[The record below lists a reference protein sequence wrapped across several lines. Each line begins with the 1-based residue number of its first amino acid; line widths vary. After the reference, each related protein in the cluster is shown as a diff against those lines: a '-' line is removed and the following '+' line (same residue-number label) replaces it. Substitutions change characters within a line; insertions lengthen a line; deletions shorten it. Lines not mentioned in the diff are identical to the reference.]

1 MKWSSEENRCLCDY
15 LQWYSFH
22 RSDLVCLSF
31 SPLIWKLSNA
41 LTTSGHTPS
50 QNLTLPH
57 AQYLYAQYFGIISNF
72 YVTCITSEREWDL
85 LVKSKLTKLEEGN
98 FLFLLSFPFCVF
110 YRFFCFCLSVI
121 SFSCSFLYASLSFSL
136 SLCHSINMMY
146 CESKKVNKLN

>member
-1 MKWSSEENRCLCDY
+1 MIVEQHGNLANKIFIISSTNSGMNIFHRFQSKYKQTLKWSSEKNSCLCDY

-57 AQYLYAQYFGIISNF
+57 EYLYAQYFGIISNF

-98 FLFLLSFPFCVF
+98 FFILTLLFVSFTF
-110 YRFFCFCLSVI
+110 YSLSV
-121 SFSCSFLYASLSFSL
+121 CL
-136 SLCHSINMMY
+136 
-146 CESKKVNKLN
+146 

>member
-1 MKWSSEENRCLCDY
+1 MAICPPTKNSGMNIFHRFQSKNKQTLKWSSEENRCLCDY

-22 RSDLVCLSF
+22 RSYLVCLSF

-50 QNLTLPH
+50 QNMTLPH
-57 AQYLYAQYFGIISNF
+57 EYLYAQYFGIISNF

-98 FLFLLSFPFCVF
+98 FFILTFFSFLCLLPFLLFLSVCNI
-110 YRFFCFCLSVI
+110 FFL
-121 SFSCSFLYASLSFSL
+121 
-136 SLCHSINMMY
+136 
-146 CESKKVNKLN
+146 